1 VDTRALRNNGLGNLK
16 SFKRARQELRVEFT
30 LFIVKTKEGLAMR
43 HSSIIFGVLVL
54 GLIFG
59 TSIGLA
65 ADKTYTLRF
74 TTVAGPTQPIVQGM
88 EKFAEVAGKLSGGKI
103 QVKVFH
109 SGQLADQ
116 KTSILGMMKGTIEMS
131 IDASASWF
139 ADLAS
144 YPEIGVL
151 EVAYLYRDLHH
162 MYRVLLG
169 PIGQQYWDNLAKKS
183 GLRVLDVWYLGTRQL
198 NFIEKVGVVKTPADL
213 KGVKLR
219 MPNVEAWLDVGRALG
234 AKPTPL
240 GFGEVYMALK
250 TGTIDGQ
257 DNPLPTDFAQK
268 FYEVTK
274 YIVLTDHMIG
284 YVTPTIS
291 QKVWQEM
298 PEEYKVYIKKALD
311 VARNYS
317 NYLILDQEASLLG
330 RFQEEFDMKVVIPE
344 KKAFMESAQ
353 TFYGQEKF
361 DKRWGAGMYSKIQN
375 VK

>member
-1 VDTRALRNNGLGNLK
+1 MKRN
-16 SFKRARQELRVEFT
+16 
-30 LFIVKTKEGLAMR
+30 
-43 HSSIIFGVLVL
+43 SIIIGVLVL

-59 TSIGLA
+59 TGLGLA
-65 ADKTYTLRF
+65 ADKTYTLQF
-74 TTVAGPTQPIVQGM
+74 TTVAAPTQPIVKGM
-88 EKFAEVAGKLSGGKI
+88 EKFAEVADQLSGGKI
-103 QVKVFH
+103 KVKIFH

-116 KTSILGMMKGTIEMS
+116 KTSLLGIMKGSIEMS

-151 EVAYLYRDLHH
+151 EVAYAYRDLDH

-169 PIGQQYWDNLAKKS
+169 PIGQQYWDTLAEKS

-219 MPNVEAWLDVGRALG
+219 MPNAEAWLDVGRALG

-257 DNPLPTDFAQK
+257 DNPLPTDYAQK

-284 YVTPTIS
+284 YVTPTINE
-291 QKVWQEM
+291 KLWQGM
-298 PEEYKVYIKKALD
+298 APEYKAYIMKALQT
-311 VARNYS
+311 ARNYS

-330 RFQEEFDMKVVIPE
+330 RFQQEFGMKVVIPD
-344 KKAFMESAQ
+344 KKAFMDHAQ
-353 TFYGQEKF
+353 QFYSQEKF
-361 DKRWGAGMYSKIQN
+361 DKRWGPGMYAKIQN

>member
-1 VDTRALRNNGLGNLK
+1 MNLLSK
-16 SFKRARQELRVEFT
+16 QRREAMKRY
-30 LFIVKTKEGLAMR
+30 
-43 HSSIIFGVLVL
+43 SIIIGVIVL
-54 GLIFG
+54 GLVFG
-59 TSIGLA
+59 TSLGLA

-74 TTVAGPTQPIVQGM
+74 TTVASPTQPIVKGM
-88 EKFAEVAGKLSGGKI
+88 EKFAEVADKLSGGKI

-109 SGQLADQ
+109 SGQLANQ
-116 KTSILGMMKGTIEMS
+116 KTSLLGIMKGTIDMS

-139 ADLAS
+139 ADMAD

-151 EVAYLYRDLHH
+151 EVAYLYRDLDH

-169 PIGQQYWDNLAKKS
+169 PIGQEYWDTLAKKS
-183 GLRVLDVWYLGTRQL
+183 NLRVLDVWYLGTREL
-198 NFIEKVGVVKTPADL
+198 NFIDKVGVVKNPADL

-219 MPNVEAWLDVGRALG
+219 MPNAEAWLDVGRALG

-284 YVTPTIS
+284 YVTPTINEEL
-291 QKVWQEM
+291 WQGM
-298 PEEYKVYIKKALD
+298 PDDYKVYIKKALE

-317 NYLILDQEASLLG
+317 NYLILDQEAELLG
-330 RFQEEFDMKVVIPE
+330 RFQTEYGMKVVVPD
-344 KKAFMESAQ
+344 KKAFMDHAKEYYSQ
-353 TFYGQEKF
+353 GKF
-361 DKRWGAGMYSKIQN
+361 DERWGAGMYSKIQN